1 MTPWTVA
8 CLEFSRCTRVGVG
21 VLIAQS
27 LFATPWTLAH
37 QSPLSMEF
45 SRQEYRSG
53 LVFPSPGDLPDLGA
67 EPRFPALQA
76 DSLPSEPPG
85 KPLWIHWLSRYFL
98 SISSSF
104 SPWDPC
110 SRCFLPVSC
119 FTPRSYMEH
128 AYHILIAKCQ
138 FHRKGFP
145 DSTIQCSHPVPHFH
159 ITFL

>member
-1 MTPWTVA
+1 MLVA
-8 CLEFSRCTRVGVG
+8 QPCPALGNLMDCSPPGSSVHGISQVRILEWVA
-21 VLIAQS
+21 I
-27 LFATPWTLAH
+27 
-37 QSPLSMEF
+37 
-45 SRQEYRSG
+45 
-53 LVFPSPGDLPDLGA
+53 PSPGDLPDPGI
-67 EPRFPALQA
+67 EPWFPALQA

-98 SISSSF
+98 SMSNSF

-110 SRCFLPVSC
+110 SSCFLPVSC
-119 FTPRSYMEH
+119 FTPRAYIEH
-128 AYHILIAKCQ
+128 AYHILIAKFQ

>member
-8 CLEFSRCTRVGVG
+8 CLEFPRRTRVGVG

-98 SISSSF
+98 SMSSSF

-110 SRCFLPVSC
+110 SSCFLPVSC
-119 FTPRSYMEH
+119 FTPRAYIEH
-128 AYHILIAKCQ
+128 AYHILIAKFQ